1 MLNTHGYKMLGFKR
15 AAEETKSL
23 QGYYFGQYIQI
34 SYNQSTGEVF
44 TDYHVSLGLN
54 SWTQY
59 FDPAVIMV
67 CFTSKPMTMQEIADN
82 IADKVGMYSTD
93 RQDQTS
99 KEETYIDLLD
109 RLRESLETDRIPSAD
124 REKIDSLLDNLCII
138 LEKYSG

>member
-1 MLNTHGYKMLGFKR
+1 
-15 AAEETKSL
+15 
-23 QGYYFGQYIQI
+23 
-34 SYNQSTGEVF
+34 
-44 TDYHVSLGLN
+44 
-54 SWTQY
+54 
-59 FDPAVIMV
+59 
-67 CFTSKPMTMQEIADN
+67 MTMQEIADN
-82 IADKVGMYSTD
+82 IADKVGMCCAD

>member
-1 MLNTHGYKMLGFKR
+1 MLNTYGYKMLGLKR

-23 QGYYFGQYIQI
+23 HGYYYGQYIQI
-34 SYNQSTGEVF
+34 SYNYSTGEVF

-67 CFTSKPMTMQEIADN
+67 CFTSEPMTMQEIADN
-82 IADKVGMYSTD
+82 IADKVGMCCTD

-99 KEETYIDLLD
+99 KEEAYINLLD
-109 RLRESLETDRIPSAD
+109 RLRDLLETDRIPSAD
-124 REKIDSLLDNLCII
+124 REKIGSLLDNLCTI